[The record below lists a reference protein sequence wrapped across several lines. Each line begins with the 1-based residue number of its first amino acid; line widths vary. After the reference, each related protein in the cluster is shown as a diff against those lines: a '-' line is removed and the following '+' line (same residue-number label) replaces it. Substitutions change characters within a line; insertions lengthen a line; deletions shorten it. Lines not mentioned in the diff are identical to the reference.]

1 MKKKNR
7 EITVFSISALDLF
20 CSAMGVFMIL
30 CFVLFPYYQKKEPVP
45 PVPTKPEPP
54 KPEPPKPEPPKP
66 EPPKIIPSLTIACY
80 GELQLKETSSGQT
93 DWCGATVYD
102 IDLYVRATLKDGKTV
117 DYSWRRRTHPGSTA
131 MLMADS
137 MRGGTEAWTHPT
149 VTPGNYHISYTLSSS
164 QITKYISLS
173 NKFGGGVTRYEVL
186 AMRVVTNVITPGG
199 LIGGSAETDNA
210 LPPLTIPF
218 DNIHVDPDK
227 RIPLATVTV
236 AEDGT
241 ITVTPA
247 K

>member
-45 PVPTKPEPP
+45 PVPTKPQ
-54 KPEPPKPEPPKP
+54 PPKPEPPKP

-80 GELQLKETSSGQT
+80 GELQKKETSSGQIH
-93 DWCGATVYD
+93 WGSATVYD

-117 DYSWRRRTHPGSTA
+117 DYSWRSRTHPGSPA
-131 MLMADS
+131 LLIADS

-149 VTPGNYHISYTLSSS
+149 VTPGTYHISYTLSYSA
-164 QITKYISLS
+164 ITKHMSFCD
-173 NKFGGGVTRYEVL
+173 KFGNGNIRYEIL
-186 AMRVVTNVITPGG
+186 AMRVVTNIITPGG

-210 LPPLTIPF
+210 LPPLAIPF

>member
-30 CFVLFPYYQKKEPVP
+30 CFVLFPYYQKKEPAP
-45 PVPTKPEPP
+45 PVPTKPEPS
-54 KPEPPKPEPPKP
+54 KPEA
-66 EPPKIIPSLTIACY
+66 PKIIPSLTIACY
-80 GELQLKETSSGQT
+80 GELQMKETSSGQT
-93 DWCGATVYD
+93 GWIGATVYD

-117 DYSWRRRTHPGSTA
+117 DYSWRSRTHPGSPA

-137 MRGGTEAWTHPT
+137 MKGGTEAWTHPT
-149 VTPGNYHISYTLSSS
+149 VTPGTYHISYTLSNSA
-164 QITKYISLS
+164 ITKHMSFS
-173 NKFGGGVTRYEVL
+173 DKFGNGNTRYEVL
-186 AMRVVTNVITPGG
+186 AMRVVTNIITPGG

-210 LPPLTIPF
+210 LPPLRVPF
-218 DNIHVDPDK
+218 NDIRIEPDK

-247 K
+247 Q